1 MLTEQQCANGNRHT
15 LSIVRGK
22 TGFGFTVTGARPTCV
37 GRVAPGTVRNN
48 ASMKKYI
55 ICVDSVM
62 RELFHWYI
70 NNSHIASVCV
80 KPHGTA
86 GKTRQIQCEL

>member
-37 GRVAPGTVRNN
+37 GRVAPGTHTCSHEKIHHLCRFRDVRVVSLVYKNIHLLPACALN
-48 ASMKKYI
+48 
-55 ICVDSVM
+55 
-62 RELFHWYI
+62 
-70 NNSHIASVCV
+70 
-80 KPHGTA
+80 HGTAA